1 MNAIQRRYPQVYKSN
16 DRLLLKPETIGIG
29 LRDFMISIK
38 SNYFLFFGFAEI
50 HIYLFIFAELVPS
63 SARSSSSAA
72 TPLPVQFVPLLED
85 TLEKVKQVIY
95 RVMPVEKKL
104 SALEEAEFEDEG
116 GEEGALEKELFSQC
130 LSYNL
135 YRAISGLLY
144 YFISYQPC
152 KHCVYIDQELLSMV
166 QLVWVRG
173 ISVPLPSII

>member
-1 MNAIQRRYPQVYKSN
+1 M
-16 DRLLLKPETIGIG
+16 
-29 LRDFMISIK
+29 
-38 SNYFLFFGFAEI
+38 
-50 HIYLFIFAELVPS
+50 PS

-85 TLEKVKQVIY
+85 TLEKVKQVVH

-116 GEEGALEKELFSQC
+116 GEEGALEKELFSQG
-130 LSYNL
+130 LSCNYNHT
-135 YRAISGLLY
+135 ITGLLH

-152 KHCVYIDQELLSMV
+152 KRCVYIDQELLSMV